1 MNGDTGPLI
10 AITSRKPSRY
20 TKTWY
25 ICIFWIKKKLWKNSP
40 EYQEQQLLV
49 RKLSTEIESRFTEFD
64 PKLWE
69 LVQAYLL
76 EEDSCYDIEAKSA
89 YLQGGADFMKILALA
104 NRKL

>member
-1 MNGDTGPLI
+1 METIDTTDVWALFLEEI
-10 AITSRKPSRY
+10 ESML
-20 TKTWY
+20 
-25 ICIFWIKKKLWKNSP
+25 KKKLWKNSP

-64 PKLWE
+64 PQLWE

-76 EEDSCYDIEAKSA
+76 EEDSCYDIEVKSA